1 MNLTPALVANFKKV
15 IMDPA
20 ANDLPFKPMKEY
32 FQKSETV
39 TAKHILAQE
48 YMKIVNIPK
57 LILYIIM
64 DEEFGQCDG
73 KDESG
78 ALGYHLS
85 FVNPG

>member
-1 MNLTPALVANFKKV
+1 MNLTPALVASFKEA
-15 IMDPA
+15 ILDPSA
-20 ANDLPFKPMKEY
+20 HDLPFKPLKEY

-57 LILYIIM
+57 IVLYIIM

-73 KDESG
+73 KDEKG
-78 ALGYHLS
+78 ALGYHLV
-85 FVNPG
+85 FTP